1 MPKHPPPPPPIP
13 IPGKS
18 SNEVGGGDTPDEKDS
33 RDKVTPPSFPE
44 FSPTTF
50 TAMDALA
57 VSTPPIPQR
66 RPSLPVL
73 SFSEGLA
80 ATSSA
85 GNRRSVIPI
94 RTDSAAAGSGSAE
107 KYWYPETRSGNSV
120 ASSSQEDL
128 VKRVFKPLE
137 DYLTTAFT
145 SCDCLNASFVKRRS
159 GSDNSGSKF
168 PDDKLPS
175 PPTSNTQSQTPGALR
190 GTKEG
195 RLKDIVPVTDKI
207 GEKEAI
213 LLQRGRF
220 IGKETIPSRS
230 EKERHRT
237 KSESKLGVRNPG
249 IDWESVDEFYDMVIN
264 GFETETPPIPR
275 FNDKKAA
282 TRNENIGEIE
292 QSCTQAMIGDIR
304 DHITRVLLKAT
315 ENLLKRPG
323 RPLKKPEDVR
333 FLLIVL
339 ANPLLYPESA
349 RPTSRLGHG
358 MFPPQT
364 ENCHSDVSAKK
375 KKSLFLT

>member
-18 SNEVGGGDTPDEKDS
+18 SNRVGGGDAPDEKDP
-33 RDKVTPPSFPE
+33 RDNVTPPSFPE

-50 TAMDALA
+50 AAMDALA
-57 VSTPPIPQR
+57 ISTPPIPQR
-66 RPSLPVL
+66 RPSLPIL
-73 SFSEGLA
+73 SFSEGLT
-80 ATSSA
+80 ATNSA

-94 RTDSAAAGSGSAE
+94 RTDSATAGSGSAE
-107 KYWYPETRSGNSV
+107 KYRYPETGSGNGK
-120 ASSSQEDL
+120 ANNPQEDL

-159 GSDNSGSKF
+159 GSENSGSKF
-168 PDDKLPS
+168 PDDKLPL
-175 PPTSNTQSQTPGALR
+175 PQTSNTQSQTPGPLR

-195 RLKDIVPVTDKI
+195 RSKDIVPVTDRI

-220 IGKETIPSRS
+220 IGKEIIPSRS
-230 EKERHRT
+230 EKERHKT

-264 GFETETPPIPR
+264 VCLDFESENPPIPG
-275 FNDKKAA
+275 FNDEKAPA
-282 TRNENIGEIE
+282 RNENVGEIG
-292 QSCTQAMIGDIR
+292 QACTQEVSEEIR

-323 RPLKKPEDVR
+323 KPLKKPEDVR
-333 FLLIVL
+333 FLLVVL

-349 RPTSRLGHG
+349 RPTSRLAHG
-358 MFPPQT
+358 TFSPNR
-364 ENCHSDVSAKK
+364 ELS
-375 KKSLFLT
+375 F